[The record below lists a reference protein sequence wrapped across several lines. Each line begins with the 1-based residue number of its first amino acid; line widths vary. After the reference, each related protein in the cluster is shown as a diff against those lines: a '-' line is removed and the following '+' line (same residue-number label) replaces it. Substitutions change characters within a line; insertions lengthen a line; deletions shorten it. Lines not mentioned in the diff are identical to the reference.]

1 MEYIKIPIICADAIL
16 ALGEAECGRLL
27 MSLLEYSR
35 GGGTVEP
42 RGAEKS
48 IYLILKAQMDK
59 DTETGRKRAENGRK
73 GGIAKSS
80 KLKQNLA
87 SDSMLPSPLPS
98 PPTPPISIPPSP
110 KEKPP
115 TGGKKKVP
123 PTVEE
128 VRAYC
133 QERGNGI
140 DPEAFVD
147 FYAARGWKYGAGR
160 PIVDWKAA
168 VRTWEARRRAEQPAT
183 TETYRP
189 RAYHLERDED
199 GQEVVVYDD

>member
-87 SDSMLPSPLPS
+87 SDSIPPSPLPS
-98 PPTPPISIPPSP
+98 PPMPPGCFCPGPEGTAP
-110 KEKPP
+110 Q
-115 TGGKKKVP
+115 GG
-123 PTVEE
+123 
-128 VRAYC
+128 
-133 QERGNGI
+133 
-140 DPEAFVD
+140 
-147 FYAARGWKYGAGR
+147 
-160 PIVDWKAA
+160 
-168 VRTWEARRRAEQPAT
+168 
-183 TETYRP
+183 
-189 RAYHLERDED
+189 
-199 GQEVVVYDD
+199 

>member
-1 MEYIKIPIICADAIL
+1 MP
-16 ALGEAECGRLL
+16 
-27 MSLLEYSR
+27 
-35 GGGTVEP
+35 
-42 RGAEKS
+42 
-48 IYLILKAQMDK
+48 
-59 DTETGRKRAENGRK
+59 
-73 GGIAKSS
+73 
-80 KLKQNLA
+80 
-87 SDSMLPSPLPS
+87 PSPLPS

-115 TGGKKKVP
+115 KGGKQKVP

>member
-1 MEYIKIPIICADAIL
+1 MKRDQFTFYRSYYE
-16 ALGEAECGRLL
+16 ALKALPKRDQTSVL
-27 MSLLEYSR
+27 MSVIGYALDEETPSLSGVPLSVFTLIKPTLDSGRNKARSR
-35 GGGTVEP
+35 MKKGRTSEEQNGTNGEQTIKEGE
-42 RGAEKS
+42 REK
-48 IYLILKAQMDK
+48 
-59 DTETGRKRAENGRK
+59 EREEEGEND
-73 GGIAKSS
+73 SS
-80 KLKQNLA
+80 L
-87 SDSMLPSPLPS
+87 
-98 PPTPPISIPPSP
+98 PPTPLSRGKSKRFSPPS
-110 KEKPP
+110 
-115 TGGKKKVP
+115 
-123 PTVEE
+123 VEE

-160 PIVDWKAA
+160 PVVDWKAA

>member
-115 TGGKKKVP
+115 KGGKKKVP

-160 PIVDWKAA
+160 PIVD
-168 VRTWEARRRAEQPAT
+168 
-183 TETYRP
+183 
-189 RAYHLERDED
+189 
-199 GQEVVVYDD
+199 

>member
-87 SDSMLPSPLPS
+87 RDSMPPFTLPSCLPHPPKKNPLKGVKRKS
-98 PPTPPISIPPSP
+98 PQRWKKSAPIARN
-110 KEKPP
+110 
-115 TGGKKKVP
+115 GG
-123 PTVEE
+123 T
-128 VRAYC
+128 A
-133 QERGNGI
+133 
-140 DPEAFVD
+140 
-147 FYAARGWKYGAGR
+147 
-160 PIVDWKAA
+160 
-168 VRTWEARRRAEQPAT
+168 
-183 TETYRP
+183 
-189 RAYHLERDED
+189 
-199 GQEVVVYDD
+199 

>member
-98 PPTPPISIPPSP
+98 PPYLFPHPPKKNPLKGVKRKSP
-110 KEKPP
+110 QRWKKSAPIARN
-115 TGGKKKVP
+115 GG
-123 PTVEE
+123 T
-128 VRAYC
+128 A
-133 QERGNGI
+133 
-140 DPEAFVD
+140 
-147 FYAARGWKYGAGR
+147 
-160 PIVDWKAA
+160 
-168 VRTWEARRRAEQPAT
+168 
-183 TETYRP
+183 
-189 RAYHLERDED
+189 
-199 GQEVVVYDD
+199 

>member
-98 PPTPPISIPPSP
+98 PPNGGRSPRLLPGTGERHRPGGLCGLLRSAGVEIRSRAAHCRLESRRANLGSPPKGGAASHYGDIPPQGLSP
-110 KEKPP
+110 
-115 TGGKKKVP
+115 
-123 PTVEE
+123 
-128 VRAYC
+128 
-133 QERGNGI
+133 
-140 DPEAFVD
+140 
-147 FYAARGWKYGAGR
+147 GAGR
-160 PIVDWKAA
+160 GW
-168 VRTWEARRRAEQPAT
+168 TGGCS
-183 TETYRP
+183 
-189 RAYHLERDED
+189 L
-199 GQEVVVYDD
+199 

>member
-87 SDSMLPSPLPS
+87 SDSIPPSPLPS
-98 PPTPPISIPPSP
+98 PPMPPVSISPSP

-115 TGGKKKVP
+115 KGGRSPRLLPGTGERHRPGGLCGLLRSAGVEIRSRAAHCRLESRRANLGSP
-123 PTVEE
+123 PK
-128 VRAYC
+128 
-133 QERGNGI
+133 GG
-140 DPEAFVD
+140 
-147 FYAARGWKYGAGR
+147 AASHYGDIPPQGLSPGAGR
-160 PIVDWKAA
+160 GW
-168 VRTWEARRRAEQPAT
+168 TGGCS
-183 TETYRP
+183 
-189 RAYHLERDED
+189 L
-199 GQEVVVYDD
+199 